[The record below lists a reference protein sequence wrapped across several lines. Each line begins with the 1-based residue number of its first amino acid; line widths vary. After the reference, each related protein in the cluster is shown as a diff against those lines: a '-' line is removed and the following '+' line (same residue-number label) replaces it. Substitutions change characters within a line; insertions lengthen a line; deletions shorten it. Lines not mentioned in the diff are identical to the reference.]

1 MIQPDQ
7 VPQILTELEPYMAV
21 VVEVQLC
28 DYGESANSGPWVKF
42 RLPNPE
48 TLEPYRGQD
57 RTGRNAR
64 NGKRYTLMLIELT
77 DQDEVVRQEPGPRKL
92 SSIAGIMCENQ
103 EFRAWLQAEHGEA
116 MPTSEDAAVYLRAMC
131 GIQSRAELDSNT
143 HAAGVFREILRDY
156 DAHRA

>member
-1 MIQPDQ
+1 MTPDEIPT
-7 VPQILTELEPYMAV
+7 VLEELKPYFATI
-21 VVEVQLC
+21 VEAQLK
-28 DYGESANSGPWVKF
+28 DYGESANAGCWVSF
-42 RLPNPE
+42 RVPMPE
-48 TLEPYRGQD
+48 DLEPFRGQD
-57 RTGRNAR
+57 RSGRNAR
-64 NGKRYTLMLIELT
+64 SGKRYTLMLIELT